1 MTIYELSKPYNQYAD
16 DVISGKIVACKN
28 IKLACKRY
36 RDWFSRS
43 DIYMD
48 YEDVDRRVRL
58 VSKIK
63 HWKGKSAGKPFILL
77 PYQQWI
83 FANLFGWKYK
93 NSGLRVT
100 KKALLFVARKAGKTA
115 LAAAICITQLLLDK
129 NNGQEIDFVANSG
142 QQARIGFDMTKNFI
156 MSLDPNGYI
165 FKRYRDSIKMP
176 STMSTIDVL
185 NADGMTLDGRGAS
198 TFIEDEMAAAKNW
211 DVWNV
216 LVSSQGFQDQPLAIA
231 ITSANFLL
239 EGFPCYDWRKTIID
253 ILNGRLKD
261 DSTFGA
267 LYELDEG
274 DDWKDEKT
282 WIKANPSIGE
292 TITYDYLR
300 DQVTSA
306 INQPSLEVAVRTK
319 HMNQFVQSSEVWLS
333 EDIINKVSHK
343 VDLNDFIGEECYM
356 GVDLAAVSD
365 LTSMTLLFPP
375 NQYRKL
381 YPDKFVFKT
390 ISYVPSSTLASVNG
404 SKYMSWKTKDTFM
417 IIDGNVTD
425 YDAILQDQLALS
437 KQHNIQTI
445 GYDAWNSVQW
455 SIAAE
460 AAGLNLAPYS
470 QSLGN
475 FNRPTKQ
482 LERLILSDRC
492 VIDDDQCVKWCFGNV
507 VLKYDL
513 NENCKPT
520 KTTRENKIDPV
531 ISMCTALGV
540 YLDERGMDID
550 VI

>member
-482 LERLILSDRC
+482 LERLILSDKC